1 MIYKL
6 TVGFQEGGQH
16 SMSRT
21 GQSRVGTHL
30 IIAFNVSPIVKLAC
44 FQRAPLL
51 SLSSWLDVP
60 STCGHA
66 VLTVLVLPAVFTASV
81 DLQGHQYSAAC

>member
-1 MIYKL
+1 MC
-6 TVGFQEGGQH
+6 G
-16 SMSRT
+16 T
-21 GQSRVGTHL
+21 GAEQGWDSPQIT
-30 IIAFNVSPIVKLAC
+30 FNFPPIVKLAC
-44 FQRAPLL
+44 FPRATFFF
-51 SLSSWLDVP
+51 SLFQAGFPSLLDVP